1 MAKPDVLTPQATDF
15 PQWYQ
20 DVLAKAELAE
30 GGPVRGTI
38 VIRPYGYAIWER
50 MQAEIDARIK
60 AAGTPN
66 ALLPSFHPRELFPP

>member
-1 MAKPDVLTPQATDF
+1 MAKPEVLTPQATDF

-20 DVLAKAELAE
+20 DVLGKAELAE

-50 MQAEIDARIK
+50 MQAERVLS
-60 AAGTPN
+60 PV
-66 ALLPSFHPRELFPP
+66 HPRELFPP